1 MAKAKAT
8 KGDSKGEPLVTQD
21 DSKVFNKNLSEVK
34 LPKLEPQVAEAVAL
48 EVIKGLYV
56 AHLNFYFKGRDVKT
70 AENGKVFTK
79 EELEK
84 HESMLE
90 HLETTICYID
100 GNDNWLKDLHD
111 GKLEEKPKK

>member
-21 DSKVFNKNLSEVK
+21 DSKVFNKNLSEVE

-70 AENGKVFTK
+70 AEKGKVFTK
-79 EELEK
+79 EELKK
-84 HESMLE
+84 HEDMLS
-90 HLETTICYID
+90 HLEAALCYID
-100 GNDNWLKDLHD
+100 GNDDWLKDLHD
-111 GKLEEKPKK
+111 GKFDEKPKK

>member
-21 DSKVFNKNLSEVK
+21 DSKVFKKNLSEVK
-34 LPKLEPQVAEAVAL
+34 LPKLEPEVAEAVAL
-48 EVIKGLYV
+48 EVVKGLYV

-79 EELEK
+79 EELKK
-84 HESMLE
+84 HEDMLE

-100 GNDNWLKDLHD
+100 GDDKWLKDLHE
-111 GKLEEKPKK
+111 GKFEEKPKK